1 MDKSELENAML
12 SVFLEFLDYPEVMD
26 KIQRIMN
33 NVENQMQQSQNC
45 FNETN
50 YSSIASTG
58 VIHEILTNQK
68 TIINLIRQIPV
79 KDTTKEE
86 TPSAEIKNDEIIS
99 DLQKKVDKLT
109 SENNNLKND
118 NKNLA
123 DDNKTLKEKYDREIS
138 KYSVFEETAEIWECI
153 NSMSC
158 DNKEYIERLCG
169 SLDVLAVLSLGRD
182 DDKIEQLWGYLREV
196 AVKCDSQKKE
206 ITELNRYF
214 EFCLNTSNSIKSEN
228 EKYIICD
235 IEPGVEFETEK
246 YIKTADSKQ
255 IGTIGEV
262 LVRSVKKGETV
273 IFKAIVRVDDN
284 Y

>member
-12 SVFLEFLDYPEVMD
+12 SIFLECLDYPEVMD

-58 VIHEILTNQK
+58 VIHEILTNQE

-79 KDTTKEE
+79 EDTKKEDGL
-86 TPSAEIKNDEIIS
+86 SAEIEKIKNECESQKSSIIQEKDNEI
-99 DLQKKVDKLT
+99 DYFKEQVEKL
-109 SENNNLKND
+109 
-118 NKNLA
+118 
-123 DDNKTLKEKYDREIS
+123 KT

-153 NSMSC
+153 NSMCC

-196 AVKCDSQKKE
+196 AVKCDAQKKE

-214 EFCLNTSNSIKSEN
+214 EFCLNTANSIKSES

-273 IFKAIVRVDDN
+273 IFKAIVRVE
-284 Y
+284 